1 MKGFNM
7 NLVRENIK
15 VKKCIKTWLKTRW
28 ATGAP
33 LMDIES
39 ILVLFGVLWVHFQP
53 LLARFSVLRS
63 SQKTSTVLLRDLHKY
78 RSTVLV
84 TKTVLVTILL
94 VIEALVLHK
103 KFYYYILHTHMR
115 SLKLAKKTK
124 MFLGLCDEHLR
135 LNENYA
141 TMFDFR

>member
-1 MKGFNM
+1 MHK
-7 NLVRENIK
+7 NLIEDSLGDGSTVDGYRIHPCSFWGPVGPLSASFGSLQVFYE
-15 VKKCIKTWLKTRW
+15 
-28 ATGAP
+28 TGERSP
-33 LMDIES
+33 LS
-39 ILVLFGVLWVHFQP
+39 F
-53 LLARFSVLRS
+53 LRS